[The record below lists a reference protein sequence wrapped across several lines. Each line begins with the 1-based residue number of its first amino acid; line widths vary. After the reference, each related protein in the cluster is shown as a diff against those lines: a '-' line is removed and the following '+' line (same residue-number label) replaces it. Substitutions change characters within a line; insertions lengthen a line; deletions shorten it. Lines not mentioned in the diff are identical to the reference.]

1 MINSKEIK
9 SLGHLY
15 YGWTILAF
23 SFTILFINSGART
36 SFGVLFKPMIA
47 ELGWNRGSISL
58 AFFLNMIFSAFSIIV
73 SGKLYDRYGPKWII
87 AISSVFFSFGY
98 MLIFFIDSLWQFYIC
113 YGILAALGMGGTSVP
128 LFAALISK
136 WFTKWRGL
144 IISLALSG
152 NCLGQFVLIPL
163 LNLFALRYGW
173 RNSYLFFG
181 LIIFVVNIALTL
193 MVIKKDP
200 EDLSQMPYRSQDD
213 IKIRGMGKTIS
224 LEENLGDLGLRDAM
238 KTGSFW
244 FFTIV
249 MFICGSGDFLVTT
262 HLIPFVTDQGISST
276 TASNMLAWFGLISL
290 AGILIAGPVSD
301 LIGNKTP
308 IALTFILRFLSFI
321 LILYDQSLT
330 SSYIF
335 ALTFG
340 FTILITAPLSTTLIG
355 RIYGFSHI
363 GIISGFINTIHS
375 FGGGLWTYLGGVLF
389 DQTGSYRLAF
399 ILSAIMTLVAF
410 LSTLLI
416 TEKKVIRIN

>member
-1 MINSKEIK
+1 
-9 SLGHLY
+9 
-15 YGWTILAF
+15 
-23 SFTILFINSGART
+23 
-36 SFGVLFKPMIA
+36 
-47 ELGWNRGSISL
+47 
-58 AFFLNMIFSAFSIIV
+58 MIFSSFSIIV
-73 SGKLYDRYGPKWII
+73 SGKLYDRYGPKWVI
-87 AISSVFFSFGY
+87 AISSVFFSCGY

-113 YGILAALGMGGTSVP
+113 YGILAAIGMGGTSVP

-163 LNLFALRYGW
+163 LSLFTLRYGW
-173 RNSYLFFG
+173 RASYLFLG

-193 MVIKKDP
+193 LVIKKDP
-200 EDLSQMPYRSQDD
+200 EDLSQRPYGRQDD
-213 IKIRGMGKTIS
+213 VKMRGIGKTIS
-224 LEENLGDLGLRDAM
+224 LEEVPGDLGLRDAM
-238 KTGSFW
+238 RTGSFW
-244 FFTIV
+244 FFTLA

-308 IALTFILRFLSFI
+308 IALTFLLRFLSFI

-340 FTILITAPLSTTLIG
+340 FTVLITAPLSTTLIG

-363 GIISGFINTIHS
+363 GIITGFINTMHS
-375 FGGGLWTYLGGVLF
+375 FGGGLWTYLGGLIF

-410 LSTLLI
+410 LSSLLI
-416 TEKKVIRIN
+416 NEKKAIRRN

>member
-1 MINSKEIK
+1 
-9 SLGHLY
+9 
-15 YGWTILAF
+15 
-23 SFTILFINSGART
+23 
-36 SFGVLFKPMIA
+36 
-47 ELGWNRGSISL
+47 
-58 AFFLNMIFSAFSIIV
+58 
-73 SGKLYDRYGPKWII
+73 
-87 AISSVFFSFGY
+87 

-113 YGILAALGMGGTSVP
+113 YGILAAVGMGGTSVP

-163 LNLFALRYGW
+163 LSLYTLHYGW
-173 RNSYLFFG
+173 RASYLFIG

-200 EDLSQMPYRSQDD
+200 EDLSQRPYSRQDYA
-213 IKIRGMGKTIS
+213 KMRGIGKTIT
-224 LEENLGDLGLRDAM
+224 LEEVSGDLGLRDAM

-244 FFTIV
+244 FFTLT
-249 MFICGSGDFLVTT
+249 MFICGSGDYLVTT
-262 HLIPFVTDQGISST
+262 HLVPFVTDQGISST

-308 IALTFILRFLSFI
+308 IALTFLLRFMSFI
-321 LILYDQSLT
+321 LILYDQSLA
-330 SSYIF
+330 SYYIF
-335 ALTFG
+335 ALAFG
-340 FTILITAPLSTTLIG
+340 FTFLITAPLSTTLVG

-363 GIISGFINTIHS
+363 GFISGFINTVHF
-375 FGGGLWTYLGGVLF
+375 FGGGLWTYLGGLIF
-389 DQTGSYRLAF
+389 DQTGSYQLAF
-399 ILSAIMTLVAF
+399 IVSAIMTLLAF

-416 TEKKVIRIN
+416 AERKAIRRN